1 MGNLKGHFAREG
13 AYLHKNFRAKETGM
27 RLGGLQKLTLLDY
40 PGLVACTV
48 FTVGCNMRCP
58 FCQNASLV
66 NRIEEENLLS
76 EEEFFSF
83 LKKRQGILDGVCIT
97 GGEPTLQPDL
107 KEFIAKIK
115 SMGYK
120 VKLDTNGSFPDKVKE
135 ILDSGNVDFVA
146 MDLKNTLDRYA
157 ETVGVPGF
165 DTSKIV
171 ESIRIIKESGVEYE
185 FRTTVVSPLHRP
197 EDFGELAKLV
207 EGSPRYFLQNFVDS
221 GDLVAGDG
229 MKELTEEEI
238 SAALANAKEII
249 PQAKIRGEE

>member
-1 MGNLKGHFAREG
+1 
-13 AYLHKNFRAKETGM
+13 M

-66 NRIEEENLLS
+66 SRIEENQDLS
-76 EEEFFSF
+76 EEEFFAF

-107 KEFIAKIK
+107 PEFIAKIK
-115 SMGYK
+115 AMGYK

-135 ILDSGNVDFVA
+135 ILDSGNVDLVA
-146 MDLKNTLDRYA
+146 MDLKNTLERYP

-165 DTSKIV
+165 DTSKIL
-171 ESIRIIKESGVEYE
+171 ESIDIIRNSGVEYE

-221 GDLVAGDG
+221 GDLVAGEG
-229 MKELTEEEI
+229 MKELTEEEL
-238 SAALANAKEII
+238 SEALANAKGII
-249 PQAKIRGEE
+249 PQTKIRGEE

>member
-1 MGNLKGHFAREG
+1 
-13 AYLHKNFRAKETGM
+13 M

-66 NRIEEENLLS
+66 NRIDEENLLP

-107 KEFIAKIK
+107 NDFIAKIK

-120 VKLDTNGSFPDKVKE
+120 VKLDTNGSFPDKIRE

-146 MDLKNTLDRYA
+146 MDLKNTIDRYA
-157 ETVGVPGF
+157 ETVGIPGF
-165 DTSKIV
+165 DTSKIL
-171 ESIRIIKESGVEYE
+171 ESINIIRSSGVEYE

-197 EDFGELAKLV
+197 EDFGELAKMV

-221 GDLVAGDG
+221 GDLVAGEG
-229 MKELTEEEI
+229 MTALTEEELDK
-238 SAALANAKEII
+238 ALANAKEII
-249 PQAKIRGEE
+249 PQTKIRGEE

>member
-1 MGNLKGHFAREG
+1 MGNLKGHFARER
-13 AYLHKNFRAKETGM
+13 AYLHRIFRKKETVM

-66 NRIEEENLLS
+66 NRIEEDQGLS
-76 EEEFFSF
+76 EDEFFAF

-97 GGEPTLQPDL
+97 GGEPTLQPDIG
-107 KEFIAKIK
+107 EFIAKIK

-135 ILDSGNVDFVA
+135 ILDSGNVDMVA

-157 ETVGVPGF
+157 ETVGVPDF
-165 DTSKIV
+165 DTSKIL
-171 ESIRIIKESGVEYE
+171 ESIDIIRNSGVEYE

-197 EDFGELAKLV
+197 EDFGKLAKLV
-207 EGSPRYFLQNFVDS
+207 EGSPRYFLQSFVDS

-229 MKELTEEEI
+229 MKELTKEELSE
-238 SAALANAKEII
+238 ALANAKSII

>member
-1 MGNLKGHFAREG
+1 
-13 AYLHKNFRAKETGM
+13 M

-229 MKELTEEEI
+229 MKELTKEEI

>member
-1 MGNLKGHFAREG
+1 
-13 AYLHKNFRAKETGM
+13 M

-66 NRIEEENLLS
+66 NRIDEENLLP

-107 KEFIAKIK
+107 NDFIAKIK
-115 SMGYK
+115 SMGFK
-120 VKLDTNGSFPDKVKE
+120 VKLDTNGSFPDKVRE

-146 MDLKNTLDRYA
+146 MDLKNTIDRYA
-157 ETVGVPGF
+157 ETVGIPGF
-165 DTSKIV
+165 DTSKRL
-171 ESIRIIKESGVEYE
+171 ESINIIRSSGVEYE

-197 EDFGELAKLV
+197 EDFGELAKMV

-221 GDLVAGDG
+221 GDLVAGEG
-229 MKELTEEEI
+229 MTALTEEELDK
-238 SAALANAKEII
+238 ALANAKEII

>member
-1 MGNLKGHFAREG
+1 
-13 AYLHKNFRAKETGM
+13 M

-66 NRIEEENLLS
+66 NRIEEENLLP

-107 KEFIAKIK
+107 NDFIAKIK
-115 SMGYK
+115 SMGFK

-135 ILDSGNVDFVA
+135 ILDSGNVDMVA

-207 EGSPRYFLQNFVDS
+207 EKRKQQDDKKVLAAYHAGNKTADEIVAFIESNDS
-221 GDLVAGDG
+221 ETD
-229 MKELTEEEI
+229 
-238 SAALANAKEII
+238 
-249 PQAKIRGEE
+249 

>member
-1 MGNLKGHFAREG
+1 
-13 AYLHKNFRAKETGM
+13 M

-66 NRIEEENLLS
+66 NRIDEENLLP

-107 KEFIAKIK
+107 NDFIAKIK

-135 ILDSGNVDFVA
+135 ILDSDNVDMVA
-146 MDLKNTLDRYA
+146 MDLKNTIDRYA
-157 ETVGVPGF
+157 ETVGIPGF
-165 DTSKIV
+165 DTSKIL
-171 ESIRIIKESGVEYE
+171 ESINIIRSNGVEYE

-197 EDFGELAKLV
+197 EDFGELAKMV

-221 GDLVAGDG
+221 GDLVAGEG
-229 MKELTEEEI
+229 MTALTEEELDK
-238 SAALANAKEII
+238 ALANAKEII
-249 PQAKIRGEE
+249 PQTKIRGEE

>member
-1 MGNLKGHFAREG
+1 MGNLKEHFAREG
-13 AYLHKNFRAKETGM
+13 AHLHKIIRVKETGM

-66 NRIEEENLLS
+66 NRIEEENILP

-83 LKKRQGILDGVCIT
+83 LKKRQGILDGVCVT

-107 KEFIAKIK
+107 PEFIAKIK

-135 ILDSGNVDFVA
+135 LLDSGNVDMVA

-157 ETVGVPGF
+157 ETVGIPDF
-165 DTSKIV
+165 DTSKIA

-197 EDFGELAKLV
+197 EEFGELAKLV
-207 EGSPRYFLQNFVDS
+207 EGSPRYYLQNFVDS

-229 MKELTEEEI
+229 MKELTEEEL
-238 SAALANAKEII
+238 SEALANAKEII
-249 PQAKIRGEE
+249 PQTKIRGEE

>member
-13 AYLHKNFRAKETGM
+13 AYLHKIFRVKETGM

>member
-1 MGNLKGHFAREG
+1 
-13 AYLHKNFRAKETGM
+13 M

-66 NRIEEENLLS
+66 NRIEEENLLP

-107 KEFIAKIK
+107 NDFIAKIK
-115 SMGYK
+115 SMGFK

-135 ILDSGNVDFVA
+135 ILDSGNVDMVA

-157 ETVGVPGF
+157 ETVGIPGF
-165 DTSKIV
+165 DTSKIL
-171 ESIRIIKESGVEYE
+171 ESINIIRSSGVEYE

-197 EDFGELAKLV
+197 EYFGELAKMI

-221 GDLVAGDG
+221 GDLVAGEG
-229 MKELTEEEI
+229 MTALTEEELKQ
-238 SAALANAKEII
+238 ALANAKEII
-249 PQAKIRGEE
+249 PQTKIRGEE

>member
-1 MGNLKGHFAREG
+1 
-13 AYLHKNFRAKETGM
+13 M

-107 KEFIAKIK
+107 NDFIARIK

-135 ILDSGNVDFVA
+135 ILDSGNVDYVA
-146 MDLKNTLDRYA
+146 MDLKNTLERYP

-165 DTSKIV
+165 DTSKIL
-171 ESIRIIKESGVEYE
+171 ESIGIIRNSGVEYE

-197 EDFGELAKLV
+197 EDFGELAKLI

-221 GDLVAGDG
+221 GDLVAGEG
-229 MKELTEEEI
+229 MKELTEEEL
-238 SAALANAKEII
+238 SEALANAKGII
-249 PQAKIRGEE
+249 PQTKIRGEE

>member
-1 MGNLKGHFAREG
+1 
-13 AYLHKNFRAKETGM
+13 M

-66 NRIEEENLLS
+66 NRIEEENLLP

-107 KEFIAKIK
+107 NDFIAKIK
-115 SMGYK
+115 SMGFK

-157 ETVGVPGF
+157 ETVGIPGF
-165 DTSKIV
+165 DTSKIL
-171 ESIRIIKESGVEYE
+171 ESINIIRSSGVEYE

-197 EDFGELAKLV
+197 EDFGELAKMV

-221 GDLVAGDG
+221 GDLVAGEG
-229 MKELTEEEI
+229 MTALNDLTEEELKQ
-238 SAALANAKEII
+238 ALANAKEII
-249 PQAKIRGEE
+249 PQTKIRGEE

>member
-13 AYLHKNFRAKETGM
+13 AYLHKIFRVKETGM

-197 EDFGELAKLV
+197 EDFGKLAKLV

-229 MKELTEEEI
+229 MKELTKEEI

>member
-1 MGNLKGHFAREG
+1 
-13 AYLHKNFRAKETGM
+13 M

-66 NRIEEENLLS
+66 NRIEEENLLP

-107 KEFIAKIK
+107 NEFIAKIK
-115 SMGYK
+115 SMGFK

-135 ILDSGNVDFVA
+135 ILDSGNVDMVA

-157 ETVGVPGF
+157 ETVGIPGF
-165 DTSKIV
+165 DTSKIL
-171 ESIRIIKESGVEYE
+171 ESINIIRSSGVEYE

-197 EDFGELAKLV
+197 EDFGELAKMV
-207 EGSPRYFLQNFVDS
+207 EGSTRYFLQNFVDS
-221 GDLVAGDG
+221 GDLVAGEG
-229 MKELTEEEI
+229 MTALTEEELKQ
-238 SAALANAKEII
+238 ALANAKEII
-249 PQAKIRGEE
+249 PQTKIRGEE